1 MKTSEQVINRLLKY
15 RNVMQ
20 KMKGLGFV
28 RVFSD
33 NLADAVGVSP
43 SLVRKD
49 FSMFDLTGNKRGGY
63 QIDDLL
69 EKLNNILGKDKKQ
82 KIIVVGCGKIGRALM
97 NYNGFPRVGIRVV
110 AGFDS
115 EPVLL
120 SPDAPIPILHVSR
133 MKEYIAENDIKV
145 AVLTVPEPS
154 AQSILDSLMKAD
166 IRGVV
171 NFAPVSLK
179 GSDTCLIHNINI
191 EQEFEKLFYR
201 IQLDDRGNN
210 DH

>member
-1 MKTSEQVINRLLKY
+1 MKTNEEVINRLLKY

-20 KMKGLGFV
+20 QMKALGFI

-63 QIDDLL
+63 QIDNLL
-69 EKLNNILGKDKKQ
+69 EKLNVLLGKDKTQ
-82 KIIVVGCGKIGRALM
+82 KIIIVGCGKMGRALM
-97 NYNGFPRVGIRVV
+97 NYNGFPRAGIHVV
-110 AGFDS
+110 AGFES
-115 EPVLL
+115 EPDLVD
-120 SPDAPIPILHVSR
+120 PDAPIPIYHINR
-133 MKEYIAENDIKV
+133 MKEYIAENDIKL

-154 AQSILDSLMKAD
+154 AQTILDTLREAS

-171 NFAPVSLK
+171 NFAPISLR
-179 GSDTCLIHNINI
+179 GSETCIIHNINI
-191 EQEFEKLFYR
+191 EQEFEKLFYQ
-201 IQLDDRGNN
+201 IQFADREG
-210 DH
+210 